1 MGYMLDERFCNLCYE
16 PLHGE
21 TQRCPVCG
29 QKTTPITLSE
39 RLRADETFAKQRNKP
54 FICALVITAACLFHL
69 AWCCIGGL
77 TLYRKI
83 TAPPAPVQQA
93 ESVSVPSFHLTEEEQ
108 KRNDRIAL
116 LMERALDYEDR
127 GEFLRAFCSSRS
139 QEDIEFYCGVW
150 TNAWLAKSLRENAD
164 SMPATVQPIARDPD
178 EITVL
183 GFVGYS
189 GVLAAALDALMTL
202 WHIYYCAR
210 YWLGAKNGFARLVGF
225 SMEHSKVIPLTLD
238 IPAFAA
244 IIAAVASLEALNRR
258 LGGEKLRRTRSLRV
272 FKAKQAG
279 GLADRDIW
287 LCECGKVNNKRDS
300 ECVSCGRYKPL
311 PKRATVQRERG

>member
-1 MGYMLDERFCNLCYE
+1 MQDDGKYAS
-16 PLHGE
+16 
-21 TQRCPVCG
+21 
-29 QKTTPITLSE
+29 KT
-39 RLRADETFAKQRNKP
+39 RAKSNKWS
-54 FICALVITAACLFHL
+54 L
-69 AWCCIGGL
+69 
-77 TLYRKI
+77 
-83 TAPPAPVQQA
+83 
-93 ESVSVPSFHLTEEEQ
+93 
-108 KRNDRIAL
+108 
-116 LMERALDYEDR
+116 
-127 GEFLRAFCSSRS
+127 
-139 QEDIEFYCGVW
+139 CGVAIKYYRAIW
-150 TNAWLAKSLRENAD
+150 TNAWLSKSLSENAD
-164 SMPATVQPIARDPD
+164 ITPAAVQPVKQDPD

-189 GVLAAALDALMTL
+189 GVFVAALDALMTL

-210 YWLGAKNGFARLVGF
+210 YLLGAKDGFAKLVGF

-244 IIAAVASLEALNRR
+244 ILAAVASFETLNRR
-258 LGGEKLRRTRSLRV
+258 LGGKKLQLTRSLRV

-311 PKRATVQRERG
+311 PKRATVQRERS

>member
-21 TQRCPVCG
+21 TLRCPVCG

-39 RLRADETFAKQRNKP
+39 RLRADETLAGQKNKP
-54 FICALVITAACLFHL
+54 FICALVITAACIFHL

-77 TLYRKI
+77 TLYRKL

-116 LMERALDYEDR
+116 LMERALDYEDC
-127 GEFLRAFCSSRS
+127 GEFIRAFCSSHS
-139 QEDIEFYCGVW
+139 QEDIKFYSAIW
-150 TNAWLAKSLRENAD
+150 NNAWLSKSLSENANGTL
-164 SMPATVQPIARDPD
+164 AAVQPVEQAPD
-178 EITVL
+178 EITAL

-210 YWLGAKNGFARLVGF
+210 YLLGAKNGFARLVGF

-238 IPAFAA
+238 IPAFAV
-244 IIAAVASLEALNRR
+244 ILAAVASLEALNRR
-258 LGGEKLRRTRSLRV
+258 LGGKKLQLTRSLRV

-279 GLADRDIW
+279 GLADMDVW

-311 PKRATVQRERG
+311 PERATVQRERG

>member
-150 TNAWLAKSLRENAD
+150 TNALLAKSLSEYAD
-164 SMPATVQPIARDPD
+164 SAPATVQPVKQNSD

-202 WHIYYCAR
+202 GHIYYCAR
-210 YWLGAKNGFARLVGF
+210 CWLGAKDGFARLVGF

-238 IPAFAA
+238 ILAFAA
-244 IIAAVASLEALNRR
+244 ILAAVLSLEALNRR
-258 LGGEKLRRTRSLRV
+258 LGGEKIQRTISLRV

-287 LCECGKVNNKRDS
+287 LCECGKINNKRDS

-311 PKRATVQRERG
+311 PKRTTVQRERG